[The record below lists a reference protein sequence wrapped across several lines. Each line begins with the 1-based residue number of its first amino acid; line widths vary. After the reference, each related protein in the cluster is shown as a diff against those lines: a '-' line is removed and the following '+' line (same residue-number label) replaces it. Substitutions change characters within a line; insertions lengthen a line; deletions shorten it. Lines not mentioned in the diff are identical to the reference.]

1 MSYCPYLIN
10 NDKQIILI
18 YSKKSG
24 CTSLVRGFIE
34 NICGIKDK
42 NYNHKI
48 INDNKLLRSSAVDA
62 PFLQMKWDISI
73 NYNLIPKNYKIFWG
87 IRDPRDRIISCFIN
101 KFIFHPVFGRVNK
114 NNLESFSKEFLE
126 SININYE
133 KLTFNKFLEGIEYL
147 KKNKK
152 HINHHFNNQVNKD
165 RYNLIKDLPNL
176 LIFDINNIPNILKI
190 DNQLNK
196 TQEKQDKNKRI
207 NCSNVKVT
215 EFKNYMLTKSNY
227 YDSSD
232 LIKKIFDSDYK
243 IFSNLGF
250 LY

>member
-42 NYNHKI
+42 KCNHEI
-48 INDNKLLRSSAVDA
+48 INENKLKNNNKFNL
-62 PFLQMKWDISI
+62 SI
-73 NYNLIPKNYKIFWG
+73 DYHLIQKNHKIFWG
-87 IRDPRDRIISCFIN
+87 IRDPKDRIISCFIN
-101 KFIFHPVFGRVNK
+101 KFVFHPVFGKINK

-126 SININYE
+126 SIDINYE
-133 KLTFNKFLEGIEYL
+133 NLTFNKFLKGIEYL

-152 HINHHFNNQVNKD
+152 HINHHFNNQVNQE

-176 LIFDINNIPNILKI
+176 FIFDINNIPKMLKI
-190 DNQLNK
+190 DKQLNK
-196 TQEKQDKNKRI
+196 TEEKLNQITEI
-207 NCSNVKVT
+207 NCSNIKVT
-215 EFKNYMLTKSNY
+215 ELKKCMLIKRNFY
-227 YDSSD
+227 NSSI

-243 IFSNLGF
+243 IFTNLGF